1 MKQWN
6 INEVR
11 EMILDNEYQTNDT
24 KWLVEMV
31 YQTLDKIET
40 TNIKYNL
47 KNKRIQKYLDKLES
61 RKQILKVKMI
71 NLWKEMNVN
80 GIIRKENIWIKK
92 GKKST

>member
-6 INEVR
+6 INEVK

-24 KWLVEMV
+24 KWLVDMV

>member
-11 EMILDNEYQTNDT
+11 KIILDNEYQTNDT
-24 KWLVEMV
+24 KWLVDMV
-31 YQTLDKIET
+31 YQTLDKIES

-61 RKQILKVKMI
+61 KKQILKVKMF

>member
-24 KWLVEMV
+24 KWLVDMV

-71 NLWKEMNVN
+71 NLWKEKNIN
-80 GIIRKENIWIKK
+80 GEIKKEIIRIKER
-92 GKKST
+92 